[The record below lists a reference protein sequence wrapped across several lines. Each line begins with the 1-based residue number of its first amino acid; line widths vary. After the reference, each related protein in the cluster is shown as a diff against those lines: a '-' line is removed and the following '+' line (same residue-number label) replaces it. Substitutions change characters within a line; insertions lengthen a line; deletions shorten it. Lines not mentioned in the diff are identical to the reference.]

1 MGRELKKV
9 FSNERTEKIMAQL
22 YTSYLGYLVYKEDDV
37 LSENEYK
44 SIIESLWNSC
54 EILMAAG
61 GITPIFKQYVAAQEE
76 EDDE

>member
-1 MGRELKKV
+1 MGRKLKKV
-9 FSNERTEKIMAQL
+9 CHNERTEKIMAQL

-37 LSENEYK
+37 FSQNEYK

-61 GITPIFKQYVAAQEE
+61 GITPMFKQYVAAQEE